1 MSRVA
6 ILKIGPG
13 SFTQGFPITLQLR
26 EENGPTIAELE
37 AHLPPNLEIES
48 LYLIWQQS
56 FRSLAILDRAPTT
69 RDNTWEIEP
78 NFVTHRST
86 REDVEV
92 CRQFAQALEA
102 NMRAWLRSGQIESW
116 QRIRERLGRELA
128 SYPQQT
134 RLVIQAHSMQLWK
147 LPWQTWDLL
156 NDFPQVGIGYSLPEF
171 DRYLRSDRPRLGA
184 KSVRILAVLGESDQL
199 DLRPDETAIA
209 QLDKTDAIFLHQ
221 PMAQDLIRHLRD
233 PSGWDIFFF
242 AGHSRTEEQ
251 TGRIYINDRESLTVD
266 QFRNALRESIR
277 RGLQIA
283 IFNSCDGLGFAQ
295 HLANLNIPVVIC
307 MQERVPDP
315 VAQSFL
321 QEFLLEYAAGQTLHT
336 AVRRSQE
343 RLEEFQDLPGAP
355 WLPMIYQNLAEV
367 PPTWQVLRGLA
378 THRPRSRLVQVGWR
392 SVAVITVAVTGLV
405 AGVRALGHLQTSEL
419 QAFDHLLRKQPQE
432 PIDSRLLLIGA
443 DEEDLRRYGY
453 PLPDAILAELLQKL
467 RPASPAA
474 IGVDIVRDQPQGQGY
489 GALAAQFKGD
499 HRLVAICS
507 VGNNRENSIAP
518 PPNLTEAQLG
528 FVDLYSD
535 EPQTNNQDATVR
547 RYLLSR
553 SSNPV
558 PVPSRCPSNYS
569 LALQLLDRYFNLSP
583 HPIRVQ
589 GTQWQFGKT
598 LVQRLTTDS
607 GGYQNLD
614 DRGNQSLIRYRHTS
628 DPQQI
633 ARQLTVRDVLTD
645 SHEFNSALVAQ
656 KIVLIGV
663 VAPSVPD
670 LHNTPYGRLR
680 GLHIHAHMVSQILSA
695 VENQRSL
702 LFWLPNGGNLLWILC
717 WSLGGSLLIRQYPL
731 GLAQQSLALGSA
743 VLLLYGGCWIALGQG
758 LWLPLV
764 PAVLALFL
772 TSLLT
777 RIRSRFHLTTL
788 TIPPQV

>member
-1 MSRVA
+1 MSRIA
-6 ILKIGPG
+6 ILKIGQG

-37 AHLPPNLEIES
+37 GHLPPNPEIES

-56 FRSLAILDRAPTT
+56 FRSLAILNRATPTLE
-69 RDNTWEIEP
+69 NTWEIEP
-78 NFVTHRST
+78 NFITHRST

-102 NMRAWLRSGQIESW
+102 NMQAWLRSGQIESW
-116 QRIRERLGRELA
+116 QKIRERLARELA
-128 SYPQQT
+128 RYPQQM
-134 RLVIQAHSMQLWK
+134 RLVIQANGMHLWK
-147 LPWQTWDLL
+147 LPWQVWDLL
-156 NDFPQVGIGYSLPEF
+156 NDFPQVGIGYSLLEF
-171 DRYLRSDRPRLGA
+171 DLLVRSDRPQLGA
-184 KSVRILAVLGESDQL
+184 KSVRILAVLGEADQL
-199 DLRPDETAIA
+199 DLQPDEMAIT
-209 QLDKTDAIFLHQ
+209 QLDKTEAIFLHQ
-221 PMAQDLIRHLRD
+221 PTAQELIRHLRD
-233 PSGWDIFFF
+233 PRGWDIFFF
-242 AGHSRTEEQ
+242 AGHSRTEQQ
-251 TGRIYINDRESLTVD
+251 TGRIYINDRESLRVD
-266 QFRNALRESIR
+266 QFRNALQESIR
-277 RGLQIA
+277 KGLQIA

-321 QEFLLEYAAGQTLHT
+321 KEFLLEYATGQTLHT

-378 THRPRSRLVQVGWR
+378 ANRPKVRRSLVQVGWR
-392 SVAVITVAVTGLV
+392 SVAVISVVVTGLV
-405 AGVRALGHLQTSEL
+405 AGARTLGYLQTSEL
-419 QAFDHLLRKQPQE
+419 QVFDHILRKQPKE
-432 PIDSRLLLIGA
+432 PIDSRILLIGA

-453 PLPDAILAELLQKL
+453 PLPDARIAELLQKL
-467 RPASPAA
+467 RQAKPAA
-474 IGVDIVRDQPQGQGY
+474 IGLDIVRDQPVGKGNP
-489 GALAAQFKGD
+489 AMVAQFQGD

-507 VGNNRENSIAP
+507 VGITQENSIAP
-518 PPNLTEAQLG
+518 PPYVTETQLG

-535 EPQTNNQDATVR
+535 EQQTNRQDTTVR

-553 SSNPV
+553 SSNPL
-558 PVPSRCPSNYS
+558 PIPSLCPSNYS
-569 LALQLLDRYFNLSP
+569 LALQLLDRYFSLKTQ
-583 HPIRVQ
+583 PIHVQ

-598 LVQRLTTDS
+598 LVQRLTSDS
-607 GGYQNLD
+607 GGYQSLD
-614 DRGNQSLIRYRHTS
+614 DRGNQSLIRYRHTQ
-628 DPQQI
+628 DPQQM
-633 ARQLTVRDVLTD
+633 ARQLTVRDVLTG
-645 SHEFNSALVAQ
+645 SHEFDPALVAQ

-670 LHNTPYGRLR
+670 IHNTPYGRLR

-702 LFWLPNGGNLLWILC
+702 IFWLPNWGNLIWIFS
-717 WSLGGSLLIRQYPL
+717 WSLGGGLFIRQYRR
-731 GLAQQSLALGSA
+731 LAQQSLALGIM
-743 VLLLYGGCWIALGQG
+743 VLLLYGSCWIALMQG

-764 PAVLALFL
+764 PAALALTL

-777 RIRSRFHLTTL
+777 KITPLLTP
-788 TIPPQV
+788 IPPNP

>member
-1 MSRVA
+1 MSRIA
-6 ILKIGPG
+6 ILKIGQG

-56 FRSLAILDRAPTT
+56 FRSLAILDRAPTLE
-69 RDNTWEIEP
+69 NTWEIEP

-102 NMRAWLRSGQIESW
+102 NMQAWLRSGQIGSW
-116 QRIRERLGRELA
+116 QKIRERLARELA

-134 RLVIQAHSMQLWK
+134 RVVIQAHSMQLWK

-171 DRYLRSDRPRLGA
+171 DRQVRSDRPRLGA
-184 KSVRILAVLGESDQL
+184 KSVRILAVLGEADQL
-199 DLRPDETAIA
+199 DLQPDETAIA
-209 QLDKTDAIFLHQ
+209 QLDKTDAVFLHQ
-221 PMAQDLIRHLRD
+221 PTAQELIRHLRD
-233 PSGWDIFFF
+233 PRGWDIFFF

-251 TGRIYINDRESLTVD
+251 TGRIYVNDRESLTVD
-266 QFRNALRESIR
+266 QFRNALQESIR
-277 RGLQIA
+277 KGLQIA

-321 QEFLLEYAAGQTLHT
+321 KEFLLEYAQGQTLHT

-378 THRPRSRLVQVGWR
+378 INRSKARRSLVQVGWR
-392 SVAVITVAVTGLV
+392 SVAVISVVVTGLV

-419 QAFDHLLRKQPQE
+419 QAFDQLLRKQPKE

-453 PLPDAILAELLQKL
+453 PLPDAILVELLQKL
-467 RPASPAA
+467 RQAQPAA
-474 IGVDIVRDQPQGQGY
+474 IGVDIVRDQPIGKSQQSMI
-489 GALAAQFKGD
+489 AQFQAD
-499 HRLVAICS
+499 NRLVAICA
-507 VGNNRENSIAP
+507 VGTSRENSIAP
-518 PPNLTEAQLG
+518 PPNVTEAQLG

-535 EPQTNNQDATVR
+535 EQQTNNQDATIR

-553 SSNPV
+553 SSNPI
-558 PVPSRCPSNYS
+558 PVPSLCPSNYS
-569 LALQLLDRYFNLSP
+569 LALQLLDRYFSLRP
-583 HPIRVQ
+583 QPIRVQ

-598 LVQRLTTDS
+598 LVQRLTPDS
-607 GGYQNLD
+607 GGYQTLD
-614 DRGNQSLIRYRHTS
+614 DRGNQSLIRYRHTQ

-633 ARQLTVRDVLTD
+633 ARQLTVRDVLTE
-645 SHEFNSALVAQ
+645 SHEFDPALVAQ

-670 LHNTPYGRLR
+670 IHNTPYGRLR

-702 LFWLPNGGNLLWILC
+702 MFWLPNWGNLLWIFS
-717 WSLGGSLLIRQYPL
+717 WSLGGSLLIRQYHL

-743 VLLLYGGCWIALGQG
+743 VLLLYGCCWIALIQG

-764 PAVLALFL
+764 PAALALSL

-777 RIRSRFHLTTL
+777 RITPRLTL
-788 TIPPQV
+788 IPPKP